1 MKDKRL
7 AVLLISLV
15 FTLLPSLSFCLDLE
29 RVAEEIHKKYSVPK
43 DYSLHVLKKAK
54 ILPNVKAFVNRVA
67 NSPEKVFTFDRF
79 VILFVSQERIK
90 ESVNFIKNHRKLCR
104 LIYKKYGVK
113 PSIIA
118 AILNIE
124 TNFGKVKL
132 KTDALDA
139 LYTLAQFSKRKGYFL
154 YELENFIAYTY
165 KHKIDPFS
173 VKGSITG
180 ALGLPQFMPSNIDK
194 YGVDF
199 NHNGLNL
206 DEIEDACASIA
217 NYLVHFGYKRNKP
230 IAEFIKM
237 DKKPCKSNK
246 QIVCFKFSNGRY
258 AYYRVYSSFW
268 ALVRYNGT
276 INYALAAYLLS
287 KEIDKNLSSN

>member
-1 MKDKRL
+1 MKKVSGFVGL
-7 AVLLISLV
+7 IVLFFSCS
-15 FTLLPSLSFCLDLE
+15 FSLSFAFDLQ
-29 RVAEEIHKKYSVPK
+29 RLANDIHKKYNVPK
-43 DYSLHVLKKAK
+43 EYALNVLKRAK
-54 ILPNVKAFVNRVA
+54 TLPDVKAFVNRVA
-67 NSPEKVFTFDRF
+67 NSPEKVFTFDKF
-79 VILFVSQERIK
+79 VVLFVNQERVRDGVSFIK
-90 ESVNFIKNHRKLCR
+90 EHKKLCR
-104 LIYKKYGVK
+104 MIYEKYGVK

-118 AILNIE
+118 AILSIE

-139 LYTLAQFSKRKGYFL
+139 LYTLAQFSRRKNYFL

-165 KHKIDPFS
+165 RHKIDPFS

-199 NHNGLNL
+199 NNNGLNL
-206 DEIEDACASIA
+206 DEVEDACASIS
-217 NYLVHFGYKRNKP
+217 NYLVHFGYKKDKP
-230 IAEFIKM
+230 IAEFVKM
-237 DKKPCKSNK
+237 DKKPCKSSRR
-246 QIVCFKFSNGRY
+246 IACFKFSDGRC

-276 INYALAAYLLS
+276 KNYALAAYLLS
-287 KEIDKNLSSN
+287 KEIDKKLSSN